1 SGQEAASSRWIFL
14 TLFDFHA
21 QLIRESSERSPT
33 STLILTSDMADDLLD
48 RFNVRQKYTHFRILV
63 IGRANAGKTTLLQ
76 RVCNTTE
83 EPRIYNEGKNL
94 VRSLCGAREGI
105 ALKSCGILAGN
116 AGKTT
121 LLQRRGI
128 HDINRPFA
136 FESNPQFI
144 FHDSRGFESG
154 DESQLKEVQAFIEER
169 ARSTEPKLQ
178 LHAIWFC
185 FVPNKSR
192 PLLELEERFFNE
204 QRAGNAPVIAI
215 FTKLDDLIIQVFK
228 RGSSREQNRQS
239 ALNVLK
245 DKFEEPLR
253 GYKYPPKAY
262 LHLEKMQVDE
272 GKHQDQVK
280 ELIKKTA
287 DSLDNLALQMLF
299 VSVQSSKHQDQVK
312 ELIKKT
318 ADSLDNL
325 ALQMLFVSVQSSNL
339 ELCIEYAIKQ

>member
-1 SGQEAASSRWIFL
+1 MFL

-21 QLIRESSERSPT
+21 QLIRESLERSPT
-33 STLILTSDMADDLLD
+33 STLILTIDMADDLLD

-83 EPRIYNEGKNL
+83 DPRIYNEGKNL

-105 ALKSCGILAGN
+105 ALKSCGILAGAN
-116 AGKTT
+116 LSGDSF
-121 LLQRRGI
+121 RGI
-128 HDINRPFA
+128 HDINHPFA

-215 FTKLDDLIIQVFK
+215 FTKLDDLITQVFK
-228 RGSSREQNRQS
+228 RHLTGEQNRQS

-262 LHLEKMQVDE
+262 LHLENMQEDK

-280 ELIKKTA
+280 EL
-287 DSLDNLALQMLF
+287 M
-299 VSVQSSKHQDQVK
+299 
-312 ELIKKT
+312 EKT

>member
-1 SGQEAASSRWIFL
+1 
-14 TLFDFHA
+14 
-21 QLIRESSERSPT
+21 
-33 STLILTSDMADDLLD
+33 MADDLLEH
-48 RFNVRQKYTHFRILV
+48 FNIRQKYTHFRILV

-83 EPRIYNEGKNL
+83 DPRIYNEGKNL
-94 VRSLCGAREGI
+94 
-105 ALKSCGILAGN
+105 
-116 AGKTT
+116 
-121 LLQRRGI
+121 RGI
-128 HDINRPFA
+128 HDINHPFA

-178 LHAIWFC
+178 LHAIWSA
-185 FVPNKSR
+185 VQSISK
-192 PLLELEERFFNE
+192 LLLVLTTHAGSALCQTNHGLYSSWRRDSLMSNGLE
-204 QRAGNAPVIAI
+204 
-215 FTKLDDLIIQVFK
+215 TVFK

-245 DKFEEPLR
+245 DKFEKPLC

-262 LHLEKMQVDE
+262 LHLEKMQEDE

-280 ELIKKTA
+280 ELI
-287 DSLDNLALQMLF
+287 
-299 VSVQSSKHQDQVK
+299 
-312 ELIKKT
+312 EKT

>member
-1 SGQEAASSRWIFL
+1 
-14 TLFDFHA
+14 
-21 QLIRESSERSPT
+21 
-33 STLILTSDMADDLLD
+33 MADNLLD
-48 RFNVRQKYTHFRILV
+48 HFNVCQKYTHFHILV
-63 IGRANAGKTTLLQ
+63 ISRANAGKTTLLQ

-83 EPRIYNEGKNL
+83 DPRIYNEGKNL
-94 VRSLCGAREGI
+94 WYAE
-105 ALKSCGILAGN
+105 LAVD
-116 AGKTT
+116 
-121 LLQRRGI
+121 QRGI
-128 HDINRPFA
+128 HDINCPFA
-136 FESNPQFI
+136 FESNLQFI

-178 LHAIWFC
+178 LHAIWLAVPSVLNFYLFC
-185 FVPNKSR
+185 FVPNRSR

-204 QRAGNAPVIAI
+204 QRAGNVITI

-245 DKFEEPLR
+245 DKFEEPLC

-262 LHLEKMQVDE
+262 LHLEKMQEDE
-272 GKHQDQVK
+272 G
-280 ELIKKTA
+280 
-287 DSLDNLALQMLF
+287 
-299 VSVQSSKHQDQVK
+299 KHQDQVK